1 MSMSENIE
9 QQGFKMNTQDQTHN
23 HDESGHEHS
32 ESELADKKAALPQV
46 GRQNEYWVNLDH
58 YNNNPQFWKQ
68 AEAEFQSSPLRGE
81 KEEGWARREFLKL
94 MGASV
99 AMGAAGCV
107 RRPVQKIVPYVK
119 QPEEVTLGV
128 ANYYTGAATDGIEP
142 LSLLVRTRE
151 GRPLKIEGN
160 PEFPLTKGGTS
171 ARAQASLMSLYDPER
186 LKGPRKNL
194 FNEKKTNKDTIH
206 IKWDEMDDQITAQL
220 KKGSVAVLTG
230 AIASPSTRSII
241 KEFNQ
246 AFGGKHYVWETL
258 NYSDVV
264 EGQEASYGGD
274 GVFPYYHF
282 DKTKMIVSIDADFLG
297 AWGTPTAS
305 ARAFSKRRKDTA
317 NMTRLVSFDS
327 SFSLTGAN
335 ADIRLRIKPSQQL
348 KVVLGLAYEVV
359 VKKGQSSYSSQ
370 GNVKSLLEKYADVP
384 SEIGVDSA
392 LFAQIAQDLWD
403 SRGES
408 IVVAGG
414 LPTLNGNSLSL
425 QIAVNFLNSVLGNDG
440 KTIDSKNHWVGASQ
454 GSWSGFFE
462 LIESMKKGQV
472 KTLIIHRVNPI
483 FSLPETFGFHEAL
496 KKVETVVYTGDRMDE
511 TGGWSHFVAPD
522 NHAMENWGDAEF
534 TKGLFAV
541 HQPTLR
547 PLWDTRSFQL
557 SLMTWAYLANQGPKR
572 LLAYETYFDYLKNYW
587 KEEIAPQVARGQSFE
602 NFWQDLLQ
610 KGFAGTE
617 PEASGAR
624 TFKLDALSKIK
635 ANSAPD
641 KAFELVLYPTV
652 QLADGS
658 ASNIAML
665 QELPD
670 PVTKVVWD
678 NYASVSLA
686 TAENLKLEEGDLV
699 EVEVAGQ
706 KIKLPTHIQPGL
718 HDGVVAVAIGYGRTA
733 AGSVAN
739 GIGQNTAPWIQAINN
754 QAVYSGEG
762 ADVKKTGGNIQL
774 AITAGHNSMEGRQI
788 VVEATLKDYEKNK
801 GANIH
806 RHHLWSIWSGHQ
818 YNGNKWG
825 MAVDLNTCTGCSAC
839 VVACQSENNVPSVG
853 KKYVL
858 EGREMHWIRID
869 RYYKGDPSN
878 PETVFHPVMCQHC
891 DNAPCETVCPVLAT
905 NHSDEGTNDMIYNR
919 CVGTRYCS
927 NNCPY
932 KVRRF
937 NWFNF
942 RKEIPVPQHMSFNP
956 DVTVRIRGVME
967 KCTFCIHKI
976 KEARNK
982 VKLEGRA
989 LKDGDVKTACQTA
1002 CPTDALVFG
1011 DMNDGNSKL
1020 SQAFKEERAYG
1031 LLEEWGAKPSV
1042 RYMTKIRNNNKESA
1056 QVEHGAAPE
1065 GGHS

>member
-1 MSMSENIE
+1 
-9 QQGFKMNTQDQTHN
+9 
-23 HDESGHEHS
+23 
-32 ESELADKKAALPQV
+32 
-46 GRQNEYWVNLDH
+46 
-58 YNNNPQFWKQ
+58 
-68 AEAEFQSSPLRGE
+68 
-81 KEEGWARREFLKL
+81 
-94 MGASV
+94 
-99 AMGAAGCV
+99 
-107 RRPVQKIVPYVK
+107 
-119 QPEEVTLGV
+119 
-128 ANYYTGAATDGIEP
+128 
-142 LSLLVRTRE
+142 
-151 GRPLKIEGN
+151 
-160 PEFPLTKGGTS
+160 
-171 ARAQASLMSLYDPER
+171 
-186 LKGPRKNL
+186 
-194 FNEKKTNKDTIH
+194 
-206 IKWDEMDDQITAQL
+206 
-220 KKGSVAVLTG
+220 
-230 AIASPSTRSII
+230 
-241 KEFNQ
+241 
-246 AFGGKHYVWETL
+246 
-258 NYSDVV
+258 
-264 EGQEASYGGD
+264 
-274 GVFPYYHF
+274 
-282 DKTKMIVSIDADFLG
+282 
-297 AWGTPTAS
+297 
-305 ARAFSKRRKDTA
+305 
-317 NMTRLVSFDS
+317 
-327 SFSLTGAN
+327 
-335 ADIRLRIKPSQQL
+335 
-348 KVVLGLAYEVV
+348 
-359 VKKGQSSYSSQ
+359 
-370 GNVKSLLEKYADVP
+370 
-384 SEIGVDSA
+384 
-392 LFAQIAQDLWD
+392 
-403 SRGES
+403 
-408 IVVAGG
+408 
-414 LPTLNGNSLSL
+414 
-425 QIAVNFLNSVLGNDG
+425 
-440 KTIDSKNHWVGASQ
+440 
-454 GSWSGFFE
+454 
-462 LIESMKKGQV
+462 
-472 KTLIIHRVNPI
+472 
-483 FSLPETFGFHEAL
+483 
-496 KKVETVVYTGDRMDE
+496 
-511 TGGWSHFVAPD
+511 
-522 NHAMENWGDAEF
+522 
-534 TKGLFAV
+534 
-541 HQPTLR
+541 
-547 PLWDTRSFQL
+547 
-557 SLMTWAYLANQGPKR
+557 
-572 LLAYETYFDYLKNYW
+572 
-587 KEEIAPQVARGQSFE
+587 
-602 NFWQDLLQ
+602 LQ

-1042 RYMTKIRNNNKESA
+1042 RYMTKIRNNNKESG